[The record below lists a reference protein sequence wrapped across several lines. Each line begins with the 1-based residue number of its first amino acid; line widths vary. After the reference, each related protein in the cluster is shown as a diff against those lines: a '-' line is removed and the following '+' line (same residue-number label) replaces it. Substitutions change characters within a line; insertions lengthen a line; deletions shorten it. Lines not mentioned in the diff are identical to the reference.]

1 MAELRHILIRRILTE
16 KSDSQLA
23 NNTYVF
29 EVGINSNKQ
38 QIQSAIETVFDVKV
52 EDVRTAVVR
61 GKVLARFGRASGKRK
76 NWKKAYV
83 KLAEN
88 YSLDAGG
95 EE

>member
-16 KSDSQLA
+16 KSDLQLA

-38 QIQSAIETVFDVKV
+38 QIQHAIETVFDVKV
-52 EDVRTAVVR
+52 DGVRTAVVR

-88 YSLDAGG
+88 YSLDVGG

>member
-88 YSLDAGG
+88 YSLDVGG